1 MIEHFAIG
9 TAMAFVLGLC
19 FGSFLNVCI
28 YRLPRGFSVVHPG
41 SMCPG
46 CGKHIAPYDN
56 IPVLSWLMLRG
67 RCRNCKM
74 SITPRYMI
82 VELLTAVLF
91 AASYHLA
98 LGVLPSAVKYCVF
111 CFLILGLIFTDA
123 ETQLLPDKLT
133 LTGFG
138 IGLLFSL
145 FVTVPGVFVLHAPF
159 ASTPMSL
166 AMRSLEDA
174 LAGALL
180 GAGFIYIAGLVYLIL
195 RGTEGMGLGDVK
207 LMALIGAF
215 LGASL
220 TLFTLA
226 LACLAGAAYGL
237 FVLAVVYGKRRQRYS
252 RHLAAHSHTRAM
264 QSAKLALQG
273 FPIPF
278 GVFLGSASLIALFFG
293 DHIFYWYLSLFRT
306 Y

>member
-9 TAMAFVLGLC
+9 AVLAFLFGLC

-28 YRLPRGFSVVHPG
+28 YRLPRGLSVVYPG

-56 IPVLSWLMLRG
+56 IPVLSWLMLGG

-74 SITPRYMI
+74 RITPRYMV
-82 VELLTAVLF
+82 VELLMGVLF
-91 AASYHLA
+91 VASYHLA
-98 LGVLPSAVKYCVF
+98 LGILPAAIKYCVF
-111 CFLILGLIFTDA
+111 CFLIVGLIFTDA

-133 LTGFG
+133 LTGFVA
-138 IGLLFSL
+138 GLVFSL
-145 FVTVPGVFVLHAPF
+145 FVTVPGVFVLRVPF
-159 ASTPMSL
+159 ASSPLTL
-166 AMRSLEDA
+166 AMRSVADA

-195 RGTEGMGLGDVK
+195 RGSEGMGLGDVK
-207 LMALIGAF
+207 LMAMIGSF

-226 LACLAGAAYGL
+226 LACLAGAVYGV

-252 RHLAAHSHTRAM
+252 RHQAAQAHQRAM
-264 QSAKLALQG
+264 QSAQLALQG

-278 GVFLGSASLIALFFG
+278 GVFLGSASLVALFFG
-293 DHIFYWYLSLFRT
+293 EHLFFWYMSLFRT